1 MTEKSNNN
9 DKGRLVEQPLEKELD
24 PAMKYLS
31 GALKSAFAALKIIM
45 VVLVLIFLSSGIRIV
60 GSDEQALVLMFGRI
74 RGLGEQRVLGPGLKF
89 LFPYPVHEIIKIP
102 VEKKINLRVDSFWY
116 YQSLE
121 DTLPDGKIDR
131 SRIRPALNPV
141 RDGYCIVR
149 NERQGDTNAGGND
162 YNIVHCKWQLTYK
175 INDPELFF
183 RNVYVKD
190 IKPGESYFEVIKE
203 SITPLLKSLI
213 EDAVTTAMV
222 NYTIDQALRSQDRIP
237 NQVEKFLQE
246 KLDTIQSG
254 IRVISVQMDNVTW
267 PRQVDNV
274 FLNSIR
280 ARQESDRI
288 VEQARADAEKL
299 LNETAGSVA
308 TELIAALEDEN
319 TPAEKLEFLWSRLA
333 GKAQERINQAM
344 AYRTRVVENADASAK
359 YLKQLLPEYRK
370 RPKLVVQQIYQ
381 DAIQYALENADEKI
395 IIQPGESAK
404 SRELRILINRD
415 PAIKKQSVQQR

>member
-288 VEQARADAEKL
+288 VEQAQADAEKL

-381 DAIQYALENADEKI
+381 DAIQYVLENSDEKI

-415 PAIKKQSVQQR
+415 PAIKKQSVQQQ